1 MVQLSQRQL
10 KTHNRLKND
19 YPFYAKN
26 MLMIASKAGPL
37 VPFDF
42 KESQHYIHQ
51 RLEKQKAETGMVRAY
66 IVKARQIRASSY
78 TQGRIFHGSAYIPN
92 TKSFILTHRDDA
104 TDNLFSMSKTFLDE
118 LIRQTPA
125 MAPEMISAT
134 GHKLVFANGSKY
146 GLGTAA
152 SPNVGRSMTVQ
163 RFHGSEV
170 AFWQYSDEI
179 QTGILQTIAD
189 VPGTEIIF
197 ESTANGPRGMFHKGV
212 MDVLS
217 GKNRKF
223 IVIFVP
229 WFWEDIY
236 QTKIPIGMQFFLDGE
251 EQHLKTTYSLTDE
264 QLLWRRD
271 KIIEM
276 GALWKFK
283 QEYPSNVIEAF
294 QSSEAA
300 LIDPDAIDIAR
311 KCMLTDATAPVIMG
325 IDPASSVTGDKHPF
339 VIRQGRHL
347 IKIYDPE
354 GMDGT
359 KATHLAIH
367 YIQKHNVDRVF
378 IDTTKDLSLYD
389 QLRALGYKDMVIKIH
404 FNQKPVDSDRFVNK
418 RAEIIYGVKEWVE
431 DNGVNIPDDDS
442 LHAELSCVPHEE
454 ITANGKIYFISKKQ
468 IKKDYGM
475 SPDIYDALAL
485 TFAYPVRRA
494 LPNGKSRFNK
504 VQITPANPGTSPL
517 QVLNRHRKKP
527 IGKKKQNIIRFRSA
541 V

>member
-1 MVQLSQRQL
+1 MINRLSEKALR
-10 KTHNRLKND
+10 THNRLKDD

-26 MLMIASKAGPL
+26 FLKIASKAGP
-37 VPFDF
+37 VVTFHF
-42 KESQHYIHQ
+42 TMAQQYIHGK
-51 RLEKQKAETGMVRAY
+51 LEEQKKKTGMVRAY
-66 IVKARQIRASSY
+66 IVKARQVRASSY
-78 TQGRIFHGSAYIPN
+78 TQGRIFHKSAYTPN
-92 TKSFILTHRDDA
+92 IKSFILTHRDDA
-104 TDNLFSMSKTFLDE
+104 TDNLFSMSKTFLDK
-118 LIRQTPA
+118 LPPA
-125 MAPEMISAT
+125 MKPDMISDT
-134 GHKLVFANGSKY
+134 GHKMVFKNGAKY

-163 RFHGSEV
+163 LFHGSEV
-170 AFWQYSDEI
+170 AFWQYADEI

-197 ESTANGPRGMFHKGV
+197 ESTANGPRGMFHQGV
-212 MDVLS
+212 IDVLS

-223 IVIFVP
+223 IVIFIP

-236 QTKIPIGMQFFLDGE
+236 QTAIPKGMQFFLDE
-251 EQHLKTTYSLTDE
+251 DEQHLKDTYNLSDE

-283 QEYPSNVIEAF
+283 QEYPANVIEAF

-311 KCMLTDATAPVIMG
+311 KCDLTDNSAPVIMG
-325 IDPASSVTGDKHPF
+325 IDPASSKDRHPF

-347 IKIYDPE
+347 IKVYDHE
-354 GMDGT
+354 AMEGT
-359 KATHLAIH
+359 KATHLAIN
-367 YIQKHNVDRVF
+367 YIKKHNVDRVF

-404 FNQKPVDSDRFVNK
+404 FNQKPNDSDRFVNK
-418 RAEIIYGVKEWVE
+418 RAEMIYGVKEWVE
-431 DNGVNIPDDDS
+431 DNGVNIPDDDA

-454 ITANGKIYFISKKQ
+454 ITANGKIFFISKKQ
-468 IKKDYGM
+468 IIKDYGM

-494 LPNGKSRFNK
+494 LPNGVKKFTK
-504 VQITPANPGTSPL
+504 VKANNNNSS
-517 QVLNRHRKKP
+517 P
-527 IGKKKQNIIRFRSA
+527 IGTIAQHRSRPQPQKKQNKNELNIIRFRSTG
-541 V
+541 

>member
-1 MVQLSQRQL
+1 MPLSGKQL
-10 KTHNRLKND
+10 KIHNRLKD
-19 YPFYAKN
+19 EYPFYAKN
-26 MLMIASKAGPL
+26 FLKIASKAGPL

-51 RLEKQKAETGMVRAY
+51 RLEEQKSKTGMVRAY

-78 TQGRIFHGSAYIPN
+78 TQGRIFHASAYIPN

-104 TDNLFSMSKTFLDE
+104 TENLFSMSSTFLDK
-118 LIRQTPA
+118 LPQA
-125 MAPEMISAT
+125 MKPKMISAT
-134 GHKLVFANGSKY
+134 GSKMVFANGSKY

-189 VPGTEIIF
+189 VLGTEIIF
-197 ESTANGPRGMFHKGV
+197 ESTANGPRGMFHQGV

-236 QTKIPIGMQFFLDGE
+236 QTKIPIGMQFFLDEE
-251 EQHLKTTYSLTDE
+251 EQHLKDTYKLTDE

-311 KCMLTDATAPVIMG
+311 KCELTDASAPVIMG
-325 IDPASSVTGDKHPF
+325 IDPASSKDRHPF

-347 IKIYDPE
+347 LKIYDHE
-354 GMDGT
+354 GMEGT
-359 KATHLAIH
+359 RATHLAIE
-367 YIQKHNVDRVF
+367 YIKRHNVDRIF

-389 QLRALGYKDMVIKIH
+389 QLRALGYKDMVTKVH
-404 FNQKPVDSDRFVNK
+404 FNQKPVDGDRFVNK
-418 RAEIIYGVKEWVE
+418 RAEIIYNVKEWVE
-431 DNGVNIPDDDS
+431 DNGVNIPDSDM
-442 LHAELSCVPHEE
+442 LQAELSCIPHEE
-454 ITANGKIYFISKKQ
+454 ITANGKIFFISKKQ
-468 IKKDYGM
+468 IRKGYGM
-475 SPDIYDALAL
+475 SPDIYDAIAL
-485 TFAYPVRRA
+485 TFSYPVRRA
-494 LPNGKSRFNK
+494 LSNGVKKFTK
-504 VQITPANPGTSPL
+504 TKANNSSSPIGTL
-517 QVLNRHRKKP
+517 ARHRGRPEKA
-527 IGKKKQNIIRFRSA
+527 KQKNIIRFRS
-541 V
+541 VG